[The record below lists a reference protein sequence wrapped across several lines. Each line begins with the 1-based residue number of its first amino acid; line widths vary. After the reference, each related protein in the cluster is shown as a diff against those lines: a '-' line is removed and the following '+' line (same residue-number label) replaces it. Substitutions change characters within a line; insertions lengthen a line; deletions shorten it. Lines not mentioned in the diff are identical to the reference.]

1 VVQGESTDE
10 LCVGSGAVLHSH
22 DLDHVEIGLRG
33 RLVDG
38 KDSVYDIGGQL
49 FGERAVELCGQRRA
63 GDRKEKLAVDLL
75 GKLELIEELHFCQSN
90 SILHG
95 ATMTYPQSLSL
106 CKIVSVCDNTR
117 VKTL

>member
-1 VVQGESTDE
+1 VK
-10 LCVGSGAVLHSH
+10 
-22 DLDHVEIGLRG
+22 IGLRG
-33 RLVDG
+33 RLIDG

-75 GKLELIEELHFCQSN
+75 GKLELIEELHFCQSS

-95 ATMTYPQSLSL
+95 GDNDVPSEPQSLRDRIRL
-106 CKIVSVCDNTR
+106 
-117 VKTL
+117 